1 MPPRQGR
8 GRPGR
13 EEPASESMTIHLVFF
28 YLAFLGY
35 LIGTLH
41 YLLHLV
47 SKRRIIGTVA
57 TSATIA
63 GFAAHTLSL
72 ILRVF
77 VAGGSPFAGPSG
89 ALSFFA
95 WATVLIYLVIEFR
108 YRNRIMGAFALPI
121 VVLACSAAAALPG
134 RIAELAPAFH
144 GLGLWIHVTLAIF
157 GNAAFALTFCTGLM
171 YILQERQLKSRH
183 PGTIH
188 FRLPPLEVLDD
199 VGVKSLLFGFPL
211 LTLALITGSI
221 GAEQARGSFLSLRV
235 RETWSIASWLIF
247 AGLLY
252 ARLSAGWR
260 GRKAAILAIIGFC
273 LVLSTLIGV
282 SLFRGRLVL

>member
-1 MPPRQGR
+1 
-8 GRPGR
+8 
-13 EEPASESMTIHLVFF
+13 MTADLFFF
-28 YLAFLGY
+28 YLALVGY
-35 LIGTLH
+35 LVGTLH

-47 SKRRIIGTVA
+47 SRRLVIGTVA
-57 TSATIA
+57 TAATMA
-63 GFAAHTLSL
+63 GFAAHTLSQVL
-72 ILRVF
+72 HVYRM
-77 VAGGSPFAGPSG
+77 GRPSFAGPYET
-89 ALSFFA
+89 LSFFA
-95 WATVLIYLVIEFR
+95 WATVLIYLIIEFR

-121 VVLACSAAAALPG
+121 VVLACSAAAALPR
-134 RIAELAPAFH
+134 RIAELAPAAFH
-144 GLGLWIHVTLAIF
+144 GLGLWVHVTLAIF

-188 FRLPPLEVLDD
+188 FRLPPLELLDD

-221 GAEQARGSFLSLRV
+221 GAELARGSFLSLRV

-247 AGLLY
+247 AGLVY

-282 SLFRGRLVL
+282 SLFRGRLIL

>member
-1 MPPRQGR
+1 
-8 GRPGR
+8 
-13 EEPASESMTIHLVFF
+13 MTVELFFF
-28 YLAFLGY
+28 YLALVGY

-47 SKRRIIGTVA
+47 SKRRIIGTAA
-57 TSATIA
+57 TSATVG
-63 GFAAHTLSL
+63 GFAAHTLSHL
-72 ILRVF
+72 LHILA
-77 VAGGSPFAGPSG
+77 AGRPPFGGPYG
-89 ALSFFA
+89 ILSFFA
-95 WATVLIYLVIEFR
+95 WATVFIYLIIEFR

-121 VVLACSAAAALPG
+121 VVLACSGAAALPD
-134 RIAELAPAFH
+134 RIAELAPAFQ
-144 GLGLWIHVTLAIF
+144 GLGLWLHVTLAIF

-171 YILQERQLKSRH
+171 YLLQERQLKSRH

-188 FRLPPLEVLDD
+188 FRLPPLELLDD

-221 GAEQARGSFLSLRV
+221 GAEMARGSFLSLRV
-235 RETWSIASWLIF
+235 RETWSIASWVIF

-273 LVLSTLIGV
+273 LVLTTLIGV
-282 SLFRGRLVL
+282 SLVRGRLIL